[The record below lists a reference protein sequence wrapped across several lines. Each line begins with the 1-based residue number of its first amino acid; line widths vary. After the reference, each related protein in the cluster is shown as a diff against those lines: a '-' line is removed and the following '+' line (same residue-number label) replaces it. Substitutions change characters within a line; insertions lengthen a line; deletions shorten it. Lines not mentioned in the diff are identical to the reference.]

1 MLSSFLKKLLFA
13 RQFFMADGK
22 IEILGKKQ
30 VMLPSDVIAAVE
42 GIDHELVYNNVKNTV
57 KKDIEDYAKKLGSSE
72 EGILKNIGD
81 IFGTFGLGRLEIV
94 DLDNKKKIC
103 IIRVHNSP
111 LMEIKNSK
119 STSSTMTPAIISG
132 VFSFLFDKEVDAKQ
146 TNPSVRGF
154 DYYEYVIK

>member
-13 RQFFMADGK
+13 RQFFMVDGR

-30 VMLPSDVIAAVE
+30 VMLPSNVIAVIENMHQEVA
-42 GIDHELVYNNVKNTV
+42 YNYIKNAIR
-57 KKDIEDYAKKLGSSE
+57 KDIEDYAKKLGSSE

-94 DLDNKKKIC
+94 DLDNKKKSS

-111 LMEIKNSK
+111 LIEAKNGK
-119 STSSTMTPAIISG
+119 TIAPKMTPAIISG
-132 VFSFLFDKEVDAKQ
+132 VFSFLFNKEVEAKQ
-146 TNPSVRGF
+146 TNPSTKGF
-154 DYYEYVIK
+154 DYYEYVVK